1 MALADTGYT
10 IGTSSTTGDIAGV
23 SHWKTVNRPHDVA
36 VRPPAA
42 VRTPYGDNP
51 ATSVG
56 FTWDG
61 GDTVG
66 GDPTWQAFAVGTS
79 HRAERALAGSAGP
92 NGQANMPG
100 YTAGVIWHSF
110 ALLCSSNVKDS
121 LNGDD
126 NWNYIFQHRSELDEA
141 GGGSPSPSPALG
153 LMDGYLIFVIRTP
166 TRDISWKIGALDKG
180 GDWHYY
186 RVGYYWTASTSLS
199 IGWWEAWRDGKQND
213 LTLEGHTRVSGRTA
227 LRTTGSASAPKNV
240 ATMRWGGY
248 REPSLVGR
256 TDFNLWG
263 YANGDTDPGDFTGY
277 AGAGGGG
284 TGEGGGGGTTRPDL
298 VLPTELAFPA
308 AERVGTAPA
317 TAAAWFGA
325 SVDSSRGSTFTLQA
339 CEADEAWI
347 PLRGSLAGSGS
358 QSFKVA
364 IYSVSNINDPLTDV
378 LVVTSNEISVPTT
391 SEALYYVFSWTRR
404 AFTAGTYRMCLI
416 SSTNAVVEYLRNPT
430 GQLAWRRDTYSD
442 GPANPFGSQS
452 GGIGGIDPLGLVG
465 WFHAE
470 PAAVPPSGP
479 VPLQGTLIGF
489 GDWQANATELGGRTA
504 IDPENVV
511 YRLTQTPTEY
521 IIPTAYDKTTD
532 AELEWDADDQ
542 AFYQVETAPGG

>member
-1 MALADTGYT
+1 MALVDTGFT
-10 IGTSSTTGDIAGV
+10 IGTSRATGDFTGV
-23 SHWKTVNRPHDVA
+23 AHWKTVNRPHDVA
-36 VRPPAA
+36 VRPPTA
-42 VRTPYGDNP
+42 VRDPYGANP
-51 ATSVG
+51 ASSIA

-66 GDPTWQAFAVGTS
+66 GDPAWPAFQVGSS
-79 HRAERALAGSAGP
+79 HRAERALSGSSGP
-92 NGQANMPG
+92 NGAGNQAG
-100 YTAGVIWHSF
+100 YTEGVIWHSF

-141 GGGSPSPSPALG
+141 GGRSPSPSPAIG
-153 LMDGYLIFVIRTP
+153 LMDGKLIFVVRTP
-166 TRDISWKIGALDKG
+166 TKDQSWVIGDLDKG

-186 RVGYYWTASTSLS
+186 RVGYYWTSSTSNS
-199 IGWWEAWRDGKQND
+199 VGWWEAWRDGVQND
-213 LTLEGHTRVSGRTA
+213 SQGKGHTRVSGRTA
-227 LRTTGSASAPKNV
+227 LRTTGG

-256 TDFNLWG
+256 TDFNLWC
-263 YANGDTDPGDFTGY
+263 YSNGTTDPGDFTGY
-277 AGAGGGG
+277 VGAGGGG
-284 TGEGGGGGTTRPDL
+284 SGEGGGGGTTRPDL

-317 TAAAWFGA
+317 TDAAWFGA

-347 PLRGSLAGSGS
+347 PLRGSLAGTGS
-358 QSFKVA
+358 QAFKVA
-364 IYSVSNINDPLTDV
+364 IYSVSDINDPLTDV

-452 GGIGGIDPLGLVG
+452 GGTGGIDPLGLVG

-470 PAAVPPSGP
+470 AAAVPPSGP
-479 VPLQGTLIGF
+479 VPLQGTLSGL
-489 GDWQANATELGGRTA
+489 GDWQANATETLGRTPIPA
-504 IDPENVV
+504 ANVV
-511 YRLTQTPTEY
+511 YRLTMTPTEY

-532 AELEWDADDQ
+532 AELEWDPGDQ